1 MNRRPIGLLLTTR
14 LLVAAIA
21 VMLGFDWLVTQ
32 AGLAYKLSPA
42 TSGDV
47 GGLLALTLV
56 LLYAIYRTARRL
68 L

>member
-1 MNRRPIGLLLTTR
+1 MLLTTR

-42 TSGDV
+42 TSGDI
-47 GGLLALTLV
+47 GGLVVLTLV
-56 LLYAIYRTARRL
+56 LLYATYRITRRL
-68 L
+68 I